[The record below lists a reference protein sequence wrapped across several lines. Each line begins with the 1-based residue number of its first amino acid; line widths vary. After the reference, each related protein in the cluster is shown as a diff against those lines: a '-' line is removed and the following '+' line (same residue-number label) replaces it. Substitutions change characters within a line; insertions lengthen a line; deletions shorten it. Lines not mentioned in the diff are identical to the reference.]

1 MAKNKTTVQ
10 VKTFTKNS
18 KKKGKHSKKSSNL
31 KTSKLYSKK
40 YKGQGR

>member
-1 MAKNKTTVQ
+1 MAKTKTTGQ
-10 VKTFTKNS
+10 VKTFTQKS
-18 KKKGKHSKKSSNL
+18 KKKGKYSKKSSSL